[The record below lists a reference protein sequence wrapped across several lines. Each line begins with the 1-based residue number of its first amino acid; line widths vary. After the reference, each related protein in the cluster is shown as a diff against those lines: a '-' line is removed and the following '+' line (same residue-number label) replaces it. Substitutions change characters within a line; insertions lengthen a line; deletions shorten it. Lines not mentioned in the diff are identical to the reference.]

1 METRLTSTG
10 DPEDKTQRQKTKTQ
24 KETNNIK
31 QEPDIT
37 SETLGRTKLETK
49 R

>member
-10 DPEDKTQRQKTKTQ
+10 DPEDKTETKTKTQ